1 MFGHVDVCLKLFL
14 PFSLVGDSF
23 AVGTYVV
30 VVVTRRHLCHI
41 GVVVVGVTIL
51 TLKIEFLFEMS
62 VPIVLDI
69 VVGPLR

>member
-1 MFGHVDVCLKLFL
+1 MFGHVDVCLKFFL
-14 PFSLVGDSF
+14 PLAFVDASPVG
-23 AVGTYVV
+23 VV
-30 VVVTRRHLCHI
+30 VVITRRHLCHI